1 MKLEH
6 RIQNYAKISTELAC
20 LDDQKLSDLLEKA
33 EHNHIGIG
41 GKSVSLNID
50 GVKVFAKK
58 IPLIDLEV
66 QYFMSTANLFDL
78 PLCYQYGIGSTGF
91 GVWRELVSHIMTT
104 NWVLSDECSNF
115 PMMYSWRI
123 LPANEVKAMDDEDV
137 KKLKET
143 VENWNNSQ
151 EILKRLQAINAS
163 SRDLV
168 VFLEYIPDVLWKW
181 LHVEFAK
188 GNESIDYAMN
198 MVEQDIHAINDFL
211 KTKGFVHF
219 DAHFAN
225 YITDG
230 KRLYLTDFGL
240 ALSEKFDL
248 SVAER
253 SLLERRK
260 DYDRCQSLTNLVN
273 WLVVKLHEEKDAN
286 DVMSRIHEIIPK
298 LLQDYDDG
306 KVIKYMTPL
315 VTNILRKYKDIAFV
329 WYDFFIKMKMNDKNA
344 IYPKR
349 ELDELL
355 ELIRK
360 H

>member
-1 MKLEH
+1 MKLEQ
-6 RIQNYAKISTELAC
+6 RIKNYAQISTELAC
-20 LDDQKLSDLLEKA
+20 LDDQKLSDILEKA
-33 EHNHIGIG
+33 EHNHSGIG
-41 GKSVSLNID
+41 GKSVLLNID

-66 QYFMSTANLFDL
+66 QHFMSTANLFDL
-78 PLCYQYGIGSTGF
+78 PLCYQYGVGSTGF
-91 GVWRELVSHIMTT
+91 GAWRELVSHIMTT
-104 NWVLSDECSNF
+104 NWVLSNECPNF

-123 LPANEVKAMDDEDV
+123 CPVNEVRTMHDADV

-143 VENWNNSQ
+143 VENWNNSK

-168 VFLEYIPDVLWKW
+168 VFLEYIPDVLWRW
-181 LHVEFAK
+181 LHLEFAK
-188 GNESIDYAMN
+188 DNECIDYAMN
-198 MVEQDIHAINDFL
+198 MSERDIHLINDFL

-219 DAHFAN
+219 DAHFGN

-253 SLLERRK
+253 NLLERRK
-260 DYDRCQSLTNLVN
+260 DYDRCQLLTNLVN
-273 WLVVKLHEEKDAN
+273 WLVVKLYEEEDAN

-298 LLQDYDDG
+298 LLQDYDG
-306 KVIKYMTPL
+306 GRVVKYMTPS
-315 VTNILRKYKDIAFV
+315 VANILRKYKDIAFV
-329 WYDFFIKMKMNDKNA
+329 WYDFFIKMKMSDKNA
-344 IYPKR
+344 IYPKG
-349 ELDELL
+349 ELEKLL
-355 ELIRK
+355 ELIEK
-360 H
+360 Y